1 MVIAEIT
8 IAVLLGVLLVIGGI
22 YVTYFSITNYK
33 LKVNRLENGD
43 YYPEEKTTK
52 EKVFTIS
59 LIAFFVISLF
69 VFSVNITYK
78 CNPFINNQYLVSVNS
93 TSMAAKASGNDYLT
107 NHHLDNQIAQYD
119 VIAFDKYENQEIEKY
134 DIILYKHDN
143 ILITHRVINIT
154 DEGYI
159 TRGDNNTNND
169 DWVVSDA
176 DIMGIYNHKLV
187 FFSFVNYLGYTP
199 GMYVLAIGVTYIL
212 GTILFFEYKN
222 DTLNKKASKENLE

>member
-43 YYPEEKTTK
+43 YYLEEKTTK

-93 TSMAAKASGNDYLT
+93 TSMAAKVSGNDYLT

-119 VIAFDKYENQEIEKY
+119 VIAFDKYENQEIQKY
-134 DIILYKHDN
+134 N
-143 ILITHRVINIT
+143 ST
-154 DEGYI
+154 
-159 TRGDNNTNND
+159 
-169 DWVVSDA
+169 S
-176 DIMGIYNHKLV
+176 YNP
-187 FFSFVNYLGYTP
+187 FSNVR
-199 GMYVLAIGVTYIL
+199 ARTYSNR
-212 GTILFFEYKN
+212 TFSMEW
-222 DTLNKKASKENLE
+222 S